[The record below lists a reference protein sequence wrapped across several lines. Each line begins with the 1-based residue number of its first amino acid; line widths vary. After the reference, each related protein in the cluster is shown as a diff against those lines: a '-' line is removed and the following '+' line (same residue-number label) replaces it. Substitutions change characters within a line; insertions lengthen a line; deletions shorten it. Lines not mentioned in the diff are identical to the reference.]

1 MNISTN
7 QKKLE
12 DLSKI
17 QYEVHIGSSN
27 EVNYLKI
34 MILKFIGEYG
44 FGSAGNSDA
53 IYMRAVGEAVLEAW
67 NPGGLIIDL
76 SELSYEWGDRLEDV
90 FYIGSYKYRD
100 NPFPIALIVG
110 DKSEEAVRTLLVGI
124 KSTKALNEIG
134 WVFRD
139 LSSAWEFVEAKLKEY
154 DLQKLL

>member
-1 MNISTN
+1 MNISTI

-12 DLSKI
+12 DLSEI

-27 EVNYLKI
+27 VVNYLKI
-34 MILKFIGEYG
+34 MVLKFIGEYG

-53 IYMRAVGEAVLEAW
+53 IYMRAMGEAVLEAW

-100 NPFPIALIVG
+100 KPFPIALIVG
-110 DKSEEAVRTLLVGI
+110 DKSEEAVRTLIVGI
-124 KSTKALNEIG
+124 NSNKALNEIG

-139 LSSAWEFVEAKLKEY
+139 LSSAWEYVESKLKEY

>member
-12 DLSKI
+12 DLSEI
-17 QYEVHIGSSN
+17 EYEVHIGSSN

-53 IYMRAVGEAVLEAW
+53 KYMRAMGEAVLEAW
-67 NPGGLIIDL
+67 NPGGLILDL
-76 SELSYEWGDRLEDV
+76 SDLSYEWGDQLEDV

-100 NPFPIALIVG
+100 KPFPIALIVG
-110 DKSEEAVRTLLVGI
+110 DKSEEAIRTLIVGI
-124 KSTKALNEIG
+124 NSTKALNEIG

>member
-12 DLSKI
+12 DLSEI
-17 QYEVHIGSSN
+17 EYEVHIGSSN

-53 IYMRAVGEAVLEAW
+53 KYMRAMGEAVLEAW
-67 NPGGLIIDL
+67 NPGGLILDL
-76 SELSYEWGDRLEDV
+76 SDLSYEWGDQLEDV

-100 NPFPIALIVG
+100 KPFPIALIVG
-110 DKSEEAVRTLLVGI
+110 DKSEEAVRTLIVGI
-124 KSTKALNEIG
+124 NSTKALNEIG